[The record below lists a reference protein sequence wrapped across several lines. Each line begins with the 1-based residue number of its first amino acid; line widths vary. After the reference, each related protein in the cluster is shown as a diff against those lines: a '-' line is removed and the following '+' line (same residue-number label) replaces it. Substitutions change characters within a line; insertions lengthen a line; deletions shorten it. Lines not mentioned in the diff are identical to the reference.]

1 MSDEEDFSIEDMD
14 DEFTNL
20 FNEHSEMEAEGGN
33 DATGTPDPEPV
44 PADPTTNLVSLII
57 SELECPVCLQPMLGH
72 LQLPLL
78 CPNGHPCCS
87 SCSARVRIC
96 PICRSSII
104 RWTRC
109 LSLERIGSYMVE
121 KGIIT
126 QPESSEQQTLEQE
139 NLQARRRRRSVRL
152 ERARRHLDMWG
163 RTGRS
168 QPGRYWSEVRQETE
182 VLMER
187 LEDALDD
194 SGYYDEEE
202 DFPLLPRLINF
213 EDTENDLDDREIF
226 AFETNTQDIE
236 AIDEQ
241 NTSND
246 ETDE

>member
-1 MSDEEDFSIEDMD
+1 
-14 DEFTNL
+14 
-20 FNEHSEMEAEGGN
+20 
-33 DATGTPDPEPV
+33 
-44 PADPTTNLVSLII
+44 
-57 SELECPVCLQPMLGH
+57 
-72 LQLPLL
+72 
-78 CPNGHPCCS
+78 
-87 SCSARVRIC
+87 
-96 PICRSSII
+96 
-104 RWTRC
+104 
-109 LSLERIGSYMVE
+109 
-121 KGIIT
+121 
-126 QPESSEQQTLEQE
+126 
-139 NLQARRRRRSVRL
+139 
-152 ERARRHLDMWG
+152 MWG

-168 QPGRYWSEVRQETE
+168 QSGRYWSEVRQETE

-241 NTSND
+241 NTSDD